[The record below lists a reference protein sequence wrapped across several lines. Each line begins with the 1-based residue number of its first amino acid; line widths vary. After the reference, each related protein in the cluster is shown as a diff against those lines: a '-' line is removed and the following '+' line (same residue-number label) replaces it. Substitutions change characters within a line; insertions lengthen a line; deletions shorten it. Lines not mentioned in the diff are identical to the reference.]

1 MIWIFMA
8 ALAVLLMLPLLW
20 AFFGKRNL
28 NNPRETSLQ
37 LHRGQLEELSRDLT
51 EGRIAQSEYEGA
63 KLEIERR
70 ILAADTLN
78 VPAQDGNAKL
88 LLLAAIILVP
98 AMAFLLYL
106 PGSTPNVPS
115 EPHAAWII
123 QQQKAQ
129 AQLTA
134 LISQLRAHLAGL
146 KPNSVEASEGEAYL
160 GEAIAEQAGAL
171 VPESI
176 ALFKQSIANAPANAS
191 WRQLDEE
198 RLVQAAAGQQQ

>member
-1 MIWIFMA
+1 MA

-20 AFFGKRNL
+20 AFLLGRRNL

-37 LHRGQLEELSRDLT
+37 LHRGQLEELSRDLAD
-51 EGRIAQSEYEGA
+51 GRIAQTEYEGA

-70 ILAADTLN
+70 ILSADTLN
-78 VPAQDGNAKL
+78 VPPQDGNAKL
-88 LLLAAIILVP
+88 LLLAAIVLVP

-115 EPHAAWII
+115 EPHAAWMV

-129 AQLTA
+129 AQLTG

-146 KPNSVEASEGEAYL
+146 NPNSVEASEGQAYL
-160 GEAIAEQAGAL
+160 AEAIAEQAGAL
-171 VPESI
+171 TPESI
-176 ALFKQSIANAPANAS
+176 LLFKQSIANAPTNAT
-191 WRQLDEE
+191 WRQLDEQ
-198 RLVQAAAGQQQ
+198 RLVQAAAGQQK

>member
-1 MIWIFMA
+1 MA

-37 LHRGQLEELSRDLT
+37 LHRGQLEELSRDLA
-51 EGRIAQSEYEGA
+51 EGRIAQTEYEGA
-63 KLEIERR
+63 RLEIERR

-78 VPAQDGNAKL
+78 VPSQDGNAKL
-88 LLLAAIILVP
+88 LLLATVVLVP

-115 EPHAAWII
+115 EPHAAWLV

-129 AQLTA
+129 AQLA
-134 LISQLRAHLAGL
+134 GLISQLRAHLAGL
-146 KPNSVEASEGEAYL
+146 NPDSVEASEGQAYL
-160 GEAIAEQAGAL
+160 AEAIAEQAGAL
-171 VPESI
+171 TPEAI
-176 ALFKQSIANAPANAS
+176 ALFKQSIANAPAKAA
-191 WRQLDEE
+191 WRELDEQ
-198 RLVQAAAGQQQ
+198 RLVQAAAGQQP

>member
-1 MIWIFMA
+1 MA